1 MLVKDFIKQ
10 YPGAS
15 FDMMT
20 PGGFVFLT
28 AQQAKDLLAGKA
40 VMAHPG
46 DPACAVKLDADELL
60 RELVESARWEKQVC
74 HMLTGYPQEEMQA
87 DCQKEV
93 DGGMER
99 EKEQKLRERLKAGY
113 EAYIQQLKEKPVPDL
128 IEMATEISA
137 VQFVYTEL
145 SLEGRYTE
153 YLDYLLQLENPLE
166 VVSNDWLDYESHD
179 YHEDMQFLLQDK
191 VDRWI
196 EDGCPAIE
204 EPTETPSLEQGVA
217 MC

>member
-1 MLVKDFIKQ
+1 
-10 YPGAS
+10 
-15 FDMMT
+15 
-20 PGGFVFLT
+20 
-28 AQQAKDLLAGKA
+28 
-40 VMAHPG
+40 
-46 DPACAVKLDADELL
+46 
-60 RELVESARWEKQVC
+60 
-74 HMLTGYPQEEMQA
+74 MLTGYPQEEMQA

-153 YLDYLLQLENPLE
+153 YLDYLQQLENPLE

-204 EPTETPSLEQGVA
+204 EPAETPSLEQGVA